1 MEENPNKWLAE
12 FAEICQGLEISPE
25 EAVRSL
31 RNVVSRRQLLGGAA
45 ALGGL
50 VAMSGSAAAGDTSS
64 GTLSCFQIE
73 AQQIGSDTESQII
86 GLDDGYS
93 DFSNRDMLRLPLS
106 AGTPAS
112 GFTSTGMLVYD
123 TDAE

>member
-1 MEENPNKWLAE
+1 MEEKSNTWLTE
-12 FAEICQGLEISPE
+12 FAELCQGLEISPQ
-25 EAVRSL
+25 EAVKSL
-31 RNVVSRRQLLGGAA
+31 RNVVSRRQIIGGAA

-50 VAMSGSAAAGDTSS
+50 VAMSGSAMASTDS

-73 AQQIGSDTESQII
+73 AEQIGSDTQAQI
-86 GLDDGYS
+86 LDVSNHYA

-112 GFTSTGMLVYD
+112 GFTSTGLVVYD
-123 TDAE
+123 TDAD

>member
-1 MEENPNKWLAE
+1 MEEKSNTWLTE
-12 FAEICQGLEISPE
+12 FAELCQGLEISPQ
-25 EAVRSL
+25 EAVKSL
-31 RNVVSRRQLLGGAA
+31 RGVVSRRQIIGGAA

-50 VAMSGSAAAGDTSS
+50 VAMSGSVAGLDTSS
-64 GTLSCFQIE
+64 GTAAAFQIE
-73 AQQIGSDTESQII
+73 CEQLGSDTSAQI
-86 GLDDGYS
+86 LDVSAHYA

-123 TDAE
+123 TDAD

>member
-50 VAMSGSAAAGDTSS
+50 VAMSGSAMASTDS

-73 AQQIGSDTESQII
+73 AEQIGSDTQAQIM
-86 GLDDGYS
+86 DVSNHYA

-123 TDAE
+123 TDAD